1 MLMDLKTPK
10 KWLLPEGGTLWIKNS
25 GPVIARVI
33 PKISV
38 QILNGSQKIQEH
50 YRKFFQYEYAIY
62 LTILSQ
68 VYLNIILSF
77 QILHTD

>member
-25 GPVIARVI
+25 GLVIARVI

-50 YRKFFQYEYAIY
+50 YRKK
-62 LTILSQ
+62 
-68 VYLNIILSF
+68 
-77 QILHTD
+77 

>member
-1 MLMDLKTPK
+1 MLMDLKIPK

-38 QILNGSQKIQEH
+38 QILNGSKKIQEH
-50 YRKFFQYEYAIY
+50 YRKK
-62 LTILSQ
+62 
-68 VYLNIILSF
+68 
-77 QILHTD
+77 